1 MPEAHAAVPDT
12 AGAARGGP
20 GGGQAMNASAFLAG
34 LLSLASFAV
43 AAEPVVT
50 VRSDI
55 AYRSAGGLDDYAR
68 KRCVL
73 DLYLPAAKPGF
84 PVLLWFHGGGLEGG
98 DKASGPTV
106 AAAKRFA
113 AAGIAVASVEYRLSP
128 VVTAPAYIEDAA
140 TAVAW
145 VAAHIAADGGDARS
159 VFIAGHSAGGYLAAL
174 LGADPTWLAEAGV
187 PADAIAGII
196 PVSGQVFTHFT
207 IGKERG
213 VPDAQH
219 APVVDAYAPL
229 HHVPRAESMPPML
242 LLCGDRDWPGRTEEN
257 RCFVALLTAGGA
269 RDAAYLEV
277 ADRDHG
283 SILGRLPSADD
294 PAAQAI
300 IAFVAAHRR

>member
-1 MPEAHAAVPDT
+1 
-12 AGAARGGP
+12 
-20 GGGQAMNASAFLAG
+20 MNAVAFLMG
-34 LLSLASFAV
+34 VLSLASVAV
-43 AAEPVVT
+43 AVEPAIT

-55 AYRSAGGLDDYAR
+55 AYRSGDGLDDYAR

-73 DLYLPAAKPGF
+73 DLYLPTAKPGF

-128 VVTAPAYIEDAA
+128 TVTAPAYIEDAA
-140 TAVAW
+140 SAVAW
-145 VAAHIAADGGDARS
+145 VATHIAADGGDPRS
-159 VFIAGHSAGGYLAAL
+159 VFISGHSAGGYLAAL
-174 LGADPTWLAEAGV
+174 LGADPTWLAKAGV
-187 PADAIAGII
+187 PTDVVAGII

-207 IGKERG
+207 ISKERG
-213 VPDAQH
+213 VPDAQR
-219 APVVDAYAPL
+219 APVVDVYAPL
-229 HHVPRAESMPPML
+229 HHVSRAKVMPPML
-242 LLCGDRDWPGRTEEN
+242 LLCGDRDWPGRAEEN
-257 RCFVALLTAGGA
+257 RCFVALLKAGGA
-269 RDAAYLEV
+269 KDATYTEI

-283 SILGRLPSADD
+283 SILGRLASADD